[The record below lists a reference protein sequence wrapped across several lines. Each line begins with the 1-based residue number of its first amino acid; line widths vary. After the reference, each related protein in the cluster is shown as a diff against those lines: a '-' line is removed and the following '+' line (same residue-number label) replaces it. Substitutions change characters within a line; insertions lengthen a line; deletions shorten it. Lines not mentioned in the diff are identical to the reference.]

1 MKIIF
6 DSEEQ
11 KKALMDE
18 LTGCY
23 CPSAYYLVERCANRE
38 IDFEKDCKACWEN
51 CGLEVEVINDS
62 SGSNQT

>member
-11 KKALMDE
+11 KNVFMEE

-23 CPSAYYLVERCANRE
+23 CPSVYYLEEHCRNFYSRYENA
-38 IDFEKDCKACWEN
+38 FEKDCKACWEN
-51 CGLEVEVINDS
+51 CGLEIEVKDE
-62 SGSNQT
+62 T

>member
-23 CPSAYYLVERCANRE
+23 CPSAFYLGERCDMVDE
-38 IDFEKDCKACWEN
+38 YTDKYCKECWKN
-51 CGLEVEVINDS
+51 CGLEVEVKDE
-62 SGSNQT
+62 